1 LIISYSLISVLIIC
15 RLLIDFLYFSYVLDF
30 YAYEGYTGS
39 LDSYVINFFP
49 SLIFLIPF
57 LINNTQK
64 INISNYLIFILL
76 VGILFPAS
84 SLFAFGGITTSWFLI
99 NFFFFL
105 VITFANYFLSKADFQ
120 SIAPNDYSAF
130 NFLLFTI
137 TAIAS
142 IVFISRFGIN
152 LDFELFSFDSELIAS
167 QRKLYKSM
175 AAPAGVTGYLIANFY
190 NLIIPVLFG
199 YSIIFRNKI
208 IFIISLFLCM
218 IAFSATS
225 ARALPFTL
233 GLFYAIIKINRF
245 NDHPKQYDY
254 MKGYFIVLLIVGII
268 FFIIPKESPLIIIPA
283 LVFNR
288 TIFSAQLV
296 SFSYY
301 NFFQTHNYTY
311 FLDTTIGS
319 IIGKNYHTDLPLE
332 IGRIFFN
339 NANANTGIISDGYA
353 KMGLLGVFISAIVLL
368 IILRIIE
375 FLSNKKNLLLVKVIM
390 TLPIFVLING
400 SIFTSVLT
408 NGLLLSLIFISLI
421 PLDKVDK
428 VVNNV
433 RN

>member
-1 LIISYSLISVLIIC
+1 MVINYSLISILIVS
-15 RLLIDFLYFSYVLDF
+15 RLLIDFFYFFYILDF

-39 LDSYVINFFP
+39 LDSYFMNFFP
-49 SLIFLIPF
+49 SLMFLIPF
-57 LINNTQK
+57 LLNNSQK

-84 SLFAFGGITTSWFLI
+84 SLFAFGGITASWFLI

-105 VITFANYFLSKADFQ
+105 VITFANYFLSKVDVQ
-120 SIAPNDYSAF
+120 SIAPNDYSVF
-130 NFLLFTI
+130 KFFLFSVTGI
-137 TAIAS
+137 TT

-152 LDFELFSFDSELIAS
+152 FDFELFSFDSELIGS
-167 QRKLYKSM
+167 RRKLYKSM
-175 AAPAGVTGYLIANFY
+175 SAPAGIIGYLISNFY

-199 YSIIFRNKI
+199 YSIIFRNRI
-208 IFIISLFLCM
+208 IFIISLILC
-218 IAFSATS
+218 IVAFSATS

-233 GLFYAIIKINRF
+233 SLFYAIIKINRF
-245 NDHPKQYDY
+245 YDHPKQYDY
-254 MKGYFIVLLIVGII
+254 MKGYFLVLLMAGIL
-268 FFIIPKESPLIIIPA
+268 FFIIPKESPLLIIPA
-283 LVFNR
+283 LAFNR

-339 NANANTGIISDGYA
+339 DANANTGIISDGYA

-375 FLSNKKNLLLVKVIM
+375 FLSNRKNLLLVKVIM

-400 SIFTSVLT
+400 SIFTSILT
-408 NGLLLSLIFISLI
+408 NGLLLSLVLISLI
-421 PLDKVDK
+421 PFNKVDE
-428 VVNNV
+428 VANNV